1 MGVPSISHYSVC
13 VLFYVGRVAA
23 VNSEPNSAM
32 TMMSKSTIGICA
44 GVAGALFIG
53 YCVYFD
59 KKRRNDPTFKRKLR
73 EKRRHTKKGTSST
86 SEKVDWPNLKDQEA
100 VQKFFLSQV
109 QAGEEL
115 LAQGEI
121 EAGVEHLSRAVAVCG
136 QPQQLLQV
144 LQQTLPPTVFQLL
157 LQKLPAVGE
166 SILAAAGNK
175 SVTEEDVE

>member
-1 MGVPSISHYSVC
+1 SFPI
-13 VLFYVGRVAA
+13 GRVAT
-23 VNSEPNSAM
+23 VNSAM
-32 TMMSKSTIGICA
+32 TMISKSTIGICA

-59 KKRRNDPTFKRKLR
+59 KKRRNDPSFKRKLR
-73 EKRRHTKKGTSST
+73 EKRRRTQKSSST
-86 SEKVDWPNLKDQEA
+86 TEKVDWPNLKDQEA

-175 SVTEEDVE
+175 SITEEDVE

>member
-1 MGVPSISHYSVC
+1 
-13 VLFYVGRVAA
+13 
-23 VNSEPNSAM
+23 M
-32 TMMSKSTIGICA
+32 TMISKGTLGICA

-53 YCVYFD
+53 YCIYFD
-59 KKRRNDPTFKRKLR
+59 QRRRSDPNFKKKLR
-73 EKRRHTKKGTSST
+73 ERRRKTNKGGSGASG
-86 SEKVDWPNLKDQEA
+86 SVSWPNLKDQEA

-144 LQQTLPPTVFQLL
+144 LQQTLPPQVFQLL
-157 LQKLPAVGE
+157 LHKLPAVGE
-166 SILAAAGNK
+166 SILQAAGGNK
-175 SVTEEDVE
+175 VVEEDVE

>member
-1 MGVPSISHYSVC
+1 M
-13 VLFYVGRVAA
+13 GRV
-23 VNSEPNSAM
+23 VTVNSAM
-32 TMMSKSTIGICA
+32 TMISKSTIGICA

-59 KKRRNDPTFKRKLR
+59 KKRRNDPSFKRKLR
-73 EKRRHTKKGTSST
+73 EKRRHTKKSSSSTT
-86 SEKVDWPNLKDQEA
+86 SEKVEWPNLKDQEA

>member
-1 MGVPSISHYSVC
+1 
-13 VLFYVGRVAA
+13 
-23 VNSEPNSAM
+23 M
-32 TMMSKSTIGICA
+32 TMISKSTLGICA

-59 KKRRNDPTFKRKLR
+59 KKRRNDPAFKRRLR
-73 EKRRHTKKGTSST
+73 EKRRHTKKGSST
-86 SEKVDWPNLKDQEA
+86 TTTSTVEWPNLKDQEA

-144 LQQTLPPTVFQLL
+144 P
-157 LQKLPAVGE
+157 
-166 SILAAAGNK
+166 
-175 SVTEEDVE
+175 